1 MALLASTTTLPSS
14 ALILRPGGSSCA
26 AATSVRLAAFPRGI
40 PTTVVP
46 RGRGAGEAELGLGRG
61 TSRGRKV
68 TNGRGLSML
77 LKYKMRK
84 RRNSSGDFFVDESC
98 LDCDICCWM
107 DPRTY
112 KRAGLG
118 AVVTS
123 QPKSKEERMKAF
135 QAMLMCPAGSIR
147 VMRPD
152 RQVIEALD
160 SFPLAV
166 DDKRLPGVEGE
177 YHDRRPQYMT
187 KTADKVAALG
197 DVKYMIV
204 TARENADGHEAWK
217 KRFPDMIRI
226 LHRHDLA
233 RKTRIMEERL
243 DGAGPWY
250 LVEDGYESPE
260 AGYVTGDTARFDFV
274 EVPDEECAPYDP
286 TVKIV
291 GLPGQTRGSIG
302 VIVERGKRGG
312 KGVKERLGFS
322 GGTVGLSSS
331 KGELD
336 TYTRTIETNKK
347 TLAYS
352 VRSLAKERI
361 TWLMPGRG
369 ARVMFKTAKEGRLAL
384 EKAANKT
391 AAVPD
396 LSGNSMLFGST
407 LL

>member
-1 MALLASTTTLPSS
+1 MAWPRRRESTHVMLALLALLASTTTLPSS
-14 ALILRPGGSSCA
+14 ALVLRPGVASSTAIRSSPCWR
-26 AATSVRLAAFPRGI
+26 VAAFARG
-40 PTTVVP
+40 TAVVP
-46 RGRGAGEAELGLGRG
+46 REEEEADRELGRSR
-61 TSRGRKV
+61 SRGKKV
-68 TNGRGLSML
+68 ASGGGMSMR
-77 LKYKMRK
+77 LKYKLRK

-112 KRAGLG
+112 KRTGLG
-118 AVVTS
+118 AVVAS

-135 QAMLMCPAGSIR
+135 QAMLACPAGSIR

-166 DDKRLPGVEGE
+166 DEKRLPGVYQLGPTTRASMGNVP
-177 YHDRRPQYMT
+177 YLIVRPGKGNIMIDVPRYLT

-204 TARENADGHEAWK
+204 TARENADGHKAWK

-226 LHRHDLA
+226 LHRHDLS
-233 RKTRIMEERL
+233 RNTRVMEERL
-243 DGAGPWY
+243 DGKGPWY
-250 LVEDGYESPE
+250 LVEDGHESPE

-274 EVPDEECAPYDP
+274 YVPEEDCAPYDP

-336 TYTRTIETNKK
+336 TYTRTLETDKK
-347 TLAYS
+347 TLASS
-352 VRSLAKERI
+352 VRILAQVFR
-361 TWLMPGRG
+361 R
-369 ARVMFKTAKEGRLAL
+369 ARPV
-384 EKAANKT
+384 
-391 AAVPD
+391 V
-396 LSGNSMLFGST
+396 
-407 LL
+407 